1 MTDRQLPNQ
10 TLSAEIES
18 ALSRLNPE
26 NQMQMREWIADGT
39 FTQRAID
46 TMFEQGHEILR
57 LEKQVTAH
65 VVSCKTETEPV
76 IIGMRDAGYKD
87 STPLLHVGNS
97 AFEDWFQAQPFATQS
112 GIKQISRDSYAAGMG
127 DPLVTYATPSSVQE
141 PVRIYDY
148 VWPQRDEHKDECVY
162 ACSYTPGHHLARGEL
177 LAVVHP
183 SQLKSA
189 YLQRDDEDT
198 PLNVATPPAARPAVP
213 EGEAFADFVADVM
226 RDIAALDYPVI
237 PGKAGVFCV
246 SADELAAILHLRS
259 QSLAPTPPAAQRQW
273 VGLTDEQINNA
284 WLLNGGGLAANRF
297 HDFAR
302 AIEAKLRS
310 KNDIN

>member
-65 VVSCKTETEPV
+65 VTSCRTETEPV

-97 AFEDWFQAQPFATQS
+97 AFEDWFQEQPFATQS

-127 DPLVTYATPSSVQE
+127 DPLVTYATP
-141 PVRIYDY
+141 P
-148 VWPQRDEHKDECVY
+148 
-162 ACSYTPGHHLARGEL
+162 
-177 LAVVHP
+177 
-183 SQLKSA
+183 
-189 YLQRDDEDT
+189 
-198 PLNVATPPAARPAVP
+198 
-213 EGEAFADFVADVM
+213 
-226 RDIAALDYPVI
+226 
-237 PGKAGVFCV
+237 
-246 SADELAAILHLRS
+246 
-259 QSLAPTPPAAQRQW
+259 
-273 VGLTDEQINNA
+273 
-284 WLLNGGGLAANRF
+284 NRT
-297 HDFAR
+297 HT
-302 AIEAKLRS
+302 EEN